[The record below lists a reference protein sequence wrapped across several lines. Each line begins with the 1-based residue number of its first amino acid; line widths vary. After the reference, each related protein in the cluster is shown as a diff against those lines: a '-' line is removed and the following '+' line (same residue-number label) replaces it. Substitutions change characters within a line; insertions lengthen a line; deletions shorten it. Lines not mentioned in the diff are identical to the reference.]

1 MTNITKKEKV
11 ALVLEGGAMR
21 GMYTA
26 GVLDTLMK
34 NNINIDGIIGVS
46 AGALFG
52 INYFSNQPGRVIRY
66 TKKYSKDIRYISKLS
81 LFLTGN
87 IVNKNFAFYKVT
99 KKLDPIDNQTFI
111 KNNKDFYATV
121 TNIETGKP
129 EYLKITNPLE
139 QLEYLR
145 ATSALPLASKIIKI
159 NGKKYLDGA
168 LADSIPIEKSKTLG
182 YDKIIVVLTRPSDYR
197 KPKVNDKELKL
208 IKLKYHKY
216 PNLIKNIE
224 TRHQNYNNTVENLI
238 DLENKKEIFV
248 IRPSKP
254 IIIDLIERDNDKI
267 EEIYNLGIDD
277 ATKKIDNLKKYLNQK

>member
-11 ALVLEGGAMR
+11 ALVLEGGAKR

-87 IVNKNFAFYKVT
+87 IVNKNFAFYQVT

-129 EYLKITNPLE
+129 EYIKITNPLE

-182 YDKIIVVLTRPSDYR
+182 YDKIIVVLTRPIDYR
-197 KPKVNDKELKL
+197 KSKVNDKELKL